1 VRTKPHVERLARL
14 LHNRVVRRVL
24 SAHPSAAML
33 LLVGDLVD
41 GHVLLTPTSIWS
53 ADGELLQDDCAAGP
67 DRSVDPREL
76 GRWRALVDDLRP
88 DFGLLARVQP
98 VGLFVPYALDL
109 RQLDLRL
116 DSDEI
121 TAATDQDVTD

>member
-1 VRTKPHVERLARL
+1 
-14 LHNRVVRRVL
+14 
-24 SAHPSAAML
+24 M
-33 LLVGDLVD
+33 LVGDLVD
-41 GHVLLTPTSIWS
+41 GHVLLTPTSVWS
-53 ADGELLQDDCAAGP
+53 ADGVLLAADVGTDP
-67 DRSVDPREL
+67 RGKLDPREL

-116 DSDEI
+116 DSDEFE
-121 TAATDQDVTD
+121 AVTD